1 MCRRGTA
8 NRARNMCC
16 GRHKSSIRNRWYLL
30 KQPRRLVP
38 GQVCRPHGSC
48 CPCKYSTVPP
58 LSTKIQWLHALN
70 SCVQAGKGYTAVT
83 RSCMRAD
90 EFIIRESAFHSLMSL
105 QASRGRTSLIKIA
118 SFLSATEIAAR
129 SGGHVVLV
137 LPDSVPFLPDWLRA
151 ADVCCA

>member
-1 MCRRGTA
+1 MCKRGWA

-30 KQPRRLVP
+30 KQPGRLVP

-70 SCVQAGKGYTAVT
+70 SCVQAGKGYTAAT
-83 RSCMRAD
+83 RLCMRAD
-90 EFIIRESAFHSLMSL
+90 EFRIRESAFHSLMSL
-105 QASRGRTSLIKIA
+105 RASRGQTPLDQDRFISVRHGNCCSIRRACRTCATGFCSLPP
-118 SFLSATEIAAR
+118 R
-129 SGGHVVLV
+129 LV
-137 LPDSVPFLPDWLRA
+137 ES
-151 ADVCCA
+151 C